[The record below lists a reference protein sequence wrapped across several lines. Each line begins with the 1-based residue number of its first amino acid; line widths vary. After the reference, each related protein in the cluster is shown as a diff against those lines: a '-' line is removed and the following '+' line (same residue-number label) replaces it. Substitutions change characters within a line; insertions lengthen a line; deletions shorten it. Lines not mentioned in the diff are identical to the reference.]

1 MSLNQKITK
10 AVALWPKDELRPWL
24 SFPKT
29 LDTSIRARLQKMPPQ
44 QANKQL
50 NALNNLL
57 DNVYWNKYI
66 PKQVVLKPQFK
77 PSYYES
83 LTQIR
88 RKEEKAPLWKRLFK
102 RK

>member
-57 DNVYWNKYI
+57 DNVYWNKVCFLLRALIGSPYLCSPFNQI
-66 PKQVVLKPQFK
+66 VVYPQA
-77 PSYYES
+77 SSIE
-83 LTQIR
+83 TTI
-88 RKEEKAPLWKRLFK
+88 
-102 RK
+102 